1 MSQEI
6 IKLMLQGIQE
16 TFYMVAVATI
26 IGGIIGIPLGITLV
40 TTSKGHILE
49 NRFINQI
56 LGTIVNIIRSIP
68 FIILMVAIIPL
79 TRLIAGTSIGTTA
92 ACVPLTIV
100 AIPFL
105 SRLVET
111 SIRDVDFGLVE
122 AAESMGATPFQ
133 IIRKVLIPEALPTI
147 INNITVLIVNLIGAS
162 AMAGAIG
169 GGGLGD
175 IAIRYGYQ
183 RFRPDVML
191 ATIIILIVV
200 VNVIQAGGDFALRKK
215 NKK

>member
-6 IKLMLQGIQE
+6 IKLMLQGIEE
-16 TFYMVAVATI
+16 TFYMVAVATV

-133 IIRKVLIPEALPTI
+133 IIRKVLSPEALPTI

-200 VNVIQAGGDFALRKK
+200 VNVIQAGGDFASRKK

>member
-79 TRLIAGTSIGTTA
+79 TRLIAGTSIGTPA

-200 VNVIQAGGDFALRKK
+200 VNVIQAGGDFASRKK

>member
-6 IKLMLQGIQE
+6 IKLILQGIEE
-16 TFYMVAVATI
+16 TLFMVSVSTI
-26 IGGIIGIPLGITLV
+26 IAAIIGIPLGITLV
-40 TTSKGHILE
+40 ITGKGHILE
-49 NRFINQI
+49 NRVMNQI
-56 LGTIVNIIRSIP
+56 LGTIVNIIRSVP

-122 AAESMGATPFQ
+122 AAESMGASPFQ
-133 IIRKVLIPEALPTI
+133 IIHKVLIPEALPTI

-183 RFRPDVML
+183 RFRADVML
-191 ATIIILIVV
+191 ATIIILIVG
-200 VNVIQAGGDFALRKK
+200 VNLIQAIGDFAARKK

>member
-6 IKLMLQGIQE
+6 IKLMLQGIEE
-16 TFYMVAVATI
+16 TFYMVAVATV

>member
-6 IKLMLQGIQE
+6 IKLMLQGIEE
-16 TFYMVAVATI
+16 TFYMVAVATV

-49 NRFINQI
+49 NRFVNQI

-133 IIRKVLIPEALPTI
+133 IIHKVLIPEALPTI

-200 VNVIQAGGDFALRKK
+200 VNVIQAGGDFASRKK

>member
-1 MSQEI
+1 MSPEL
-6 IKLMLQGIQE
+6 IKLMIQGIEE
-16 TFYMVAVATI
+16 TLFMVSISTLIAA
-26 IGGIIGIPLGITLV
+26 IIGIPLGITLV

-49 NRFINQI
+49 NRVINQV

-122 AAESMGATPFQ
+122 AAESMGASPLQ
-133 IIRKVLIPEALPTI
+133 IIRKVLLPEALPTI

-183 RFRPDVML
+183 RFQADVML
-191 ATIIILIVV
+191 ATIIILVIG
-200 VNVIQAGGDFALRKK
+200 VNLIQACGDFASRKK

>member
-6 IKLMLQGIQE
+6 IKLMLQGIEE
-16 TFYMVAVATI
+16 TFYMVAVATV

-92 ACVPLTIV
+92 AGVPLTIV

-200 VNVIQAGGDFALRKK
+200 VNVIQAGGDFASRKK

>member
-6 IKLMLQGIQE
+6 IKLMLQGIEE
-16 TFYMVAVATI
+16 TFYMVAVATG

-200 VNVIQAGGDFALRKK
+200 VNVIQAGGDFASRKK

>member
-16 TFYMVAVATI
+16 TFYMVAVAT
-26 IGGIIGIPLGITLV
+26 IIGIPLGITLV

-200 VNVIQAGGDFALRKK
+200 VNVIQAGGDFASRKK

>member
-6 IKLMLQGIQE
+6 IKLMLQGIEE
-16 TFYMVAVATI
+16 TFYMVAVATV

-133 IIRKVLIPEALPTI
+133 IIREVLIPEALPTI

-200 VNVIQAGGDFALRKK
+200 VNVIQAGGDFASRKK

>member
-1 MSQEI
+1 
-6 IKLMLQGIQE
+6 
-16 TFYMVAVATI
+16 MVAVATI

-175 IAIRYGYQ
+175 IAIRYGYYRWQ
-183 RFRPDVML
+183 GDVMWV
-191 ATIIILIVV
+191 TVILLV
-200 VNVIQAGGDFALRKK
+200 ALVQILQGIGMLFSKK
-215 NKK
+215 LDHRRH

>member
-6 IKLMLQGIQE
+6 IKLMLQGIEE
-16 TFYMVAVATI
+16 TFYMVAVATV

-133 IIRKVLIPEALPTI
+133 IIHKVLIPEALPTI

-200 VNVIQAGGDFALRKK
+200 VNVIQAGGDFASRKK

>member
-16 TFYMVAVATI
+16 TVFMVAVSTVIAA
-26 IGGIIGIPLGITLV
+26 IIGIPLGITLV

-49 NRFINQI
+49 NRVINSI
-56 LGTIVNIIRSIP
+56 LGTIVNVIRSIP

-79 TRLIAGTSIGTTA
+79 TRIIAGTSIGTTA

-111 SIRDVDFGLVE
+111 SIREVDFGLVE

-183 RFRPDVML
+183 RFRADVML

-200 VNVIQAGGDFALRKK
+200 VNLIQACGDFASRKK
-215 NKK
+215 NKR

>member
-133 IIRKVLIPEALPTI
+133 IILKVLIPEALPTI

-200 VNVIQAGGDFALRKK
+200 VNVIQAGGDFASRKK

>member
-6 IKLMLQGIQE
+6 IKLMLQGIEE
-16 TFYMVAVATI
+16 TFYMVAVATV

-191 ATIIILIVV
+191 VTIIILIVV
-200 VNVIQAGGDFALRKK
+200 VNVIQAGGDFASRKK

>member
-6 IKLMLQGIQE
+6 IKLMLQGIEE
-16 TFYMVAVATI
+16 TFYMVAVATV
-26 IGGIIGIPLGITLV
+26 IGGIIGIPLGITMV

-200 VNVIQAGGDFALRKK
+200 VNVIQAGGDFASRKK